1 MPHKA
6 SRAASS
12 PRKSPAARAPHAP
25 RDARTPPSR
34 YRIQAIDRAVMVLD
48 CFDFND
54 TELSVKEITDRTRLH
69 KATAHRLL
77 MSLQHNRLVEQDE
90 ATAKYHLGLDLF
102 RLGHLAVAR
111 LKLPNVARPFLER
124 LVEEIGETAHLAV
137 LDRGE
142 VLYVDTLEAS
152 RALKMPGRVGHR
164 VPTYCTSLGKALLST
179 MTDEQ
184 VRALLRGQRFHS
196 YTPKTVKNLDTLLR
210 DLAQVR
216 QRGWSLDDE
225 EIETGLRCVGA
236 PLFDRTGAVAGA
248 ISVAAPSARLR
259 PEMVAD
265 VAARVRATAG
275 VVSERLGYGQIR
287 DSPVPA

>member
-1 MPHKA
+1 MPRKA
-6 SRAASS
+6 AHATPAAPAVRAAQ
-12 PRKSPAARAPHAP
+12 AA
-25 RDARTPPSR
+25 RDARTPVR
-34 YRIQAIDRAVMVLD
+34 YRIQAIDRAVQVLD

-54 TELSVKEITDRTRLH
+54 TELSVKEIAARTKLH
-69 KATAHRLL
+69 KATAHRIL

-90 ATAKYHLGLDLF
+90 ATSKYHLGLDLF

-111 LKLPNVARPFLER
+111 LKLPDVARPLLER
-124 LVEEIGETAHLAV
+124 LVEQVGETAHLAV

-179 MTDEQ
+179 MSDPQ
-184 VRALLRGQRFHS
+184 VRELLRGRRFQT
-196 YTPKTVKNLDTLLR
+196 YTPKTVRNVDHLLKE
-210 DLAQVR
+210 LAAVR
-216 QRGWSLDDE
+216 TRGWSLDDE

-236 PLFDRTGAVAGA
+236 PLFDRTGGVAGA

-259 PEMVAD
+259 RELIAE
-265 VAARVRATAG
+265 VAALVKSTADAI
-275 VVSERLGYGQIR
+275 SARLGYGQFR
-287 DSPVPA
+287 ETPALP